1 MQQEFYKE
9 LLDSLADGVYF
20 VDLDR
25 RITYW
30 NKAAE
35 RLSGYSAQEV
45 LGKSCADNILRH
57 VDELGNQLCIQGCPL
72 ASTIEDGKMRDA
84 DVFMHHKYGHRVPVA
99 VRATPMRDDTG
110 KITGAVEIF
119 ANNSKNIDMIN
130 EIEALKKEV
139 LRDPLTGIGNRRYA
153 EITMKHLETSMQE
166 NNVSF
171 GVLFVDIDHFKK
183 VNDTWGHDVGDLV
196 LRMVAQTLAQALRS
210 LDVACRWGGE
220 EFVIL
225 TPNVTREALSSMA
238 QRLRMLVENS
248 WIEHNG
254 NNINVTA
261 SLGGALSNTGELP
274 ASVISRADRQVYKS
288 KECGRN
294 CVHLDAA

>member
-20 VDLDR
+20 VDRDR
-25 RITYW
+25 SITYW

-35 RLSGYSAQEV
+35 RLTGYSEKEV
-45 LGKSCADNILRH
+45 LGRSCSDNILRH
-57 VDELGNQLCIQGCPL
+57 VDELGNQLCLQGCPL
-72 ASTIEDGKMRDA
+72 AATIDDGKMRDA

-99 VRATPMRDDTG
+99 VRATPMRDDNG
-110 KITGAVEIF
+110 KIIGAVEIF

-130 EIEALKKEV
+130 EIESLRNEI

-153 EITMKHLETSMQE
+153 DITMKHFESSMQE
-166 NNVSF
+166 NDVPY

-196 LRMVAQTLAQALRS
+196 LRMVAQTLVKTLRS

-225 TPNVTREALSSMA
+225 VPNITHESLGSMA
-238 QRLRMLVENS
+238 ERLRMLVENS
-248 WIEHNG
+248 WIDHDG
-254 NNINVTA
+254 KLIKVTA
-261 SLGGALSNTGELP
+261 SFGGAVSKTGELP
-274 ASVISRADRQVYKS
+274 ASVVTRADRQVYKS
-288 KECGRN
+288 KESGRN
-294 CVHLDAA
+294 CVNFE